1 MADSENESRTNAVG
15 RKRNVHGH
23 LKTPS
28 CPTSRRSSKASS
40 KESGEISSSS
50 ASESEDDKTPNKRIR
65 HSPNLVITISDNSES
80 EDGDV
85 SSSHA
90 GGASRPSS
98 KDTSSSDDSESDSDS
113 ASSTLSHGIS
123 KMAAEADDMIR
134 LYSLSKEDRDLQ
146 KRYFNLTSPPDALV
160 YCLCCGERGHMR
172 STCPSRKCSH
182 CGAYDSHAS
191 SACPQHRKCALC
203 RQRGHDAKS
212 CKNRSYRGQSDECD
226 VCGEVGHVEE
236 ACSRLWCFPTIAA
249 TVPRDKQ
256 IREWEMV
263 KGCYSCGSSEHWG
276 DDCRY
281 VRRDDLNSVRT
292 WSEKNAERFI
302 LRGGPVDDDAQL
314 ANGGHA
320 DEEDDDP
327 LAALESGLKEDDGEY
342 VEAEDSEEEYE
353 PPPPPPSRPWQMGL
367 FDDARD

>member
-1 MADSENESRTNAVG
+1 MSDSENESRTNAVG
-15 RKRNVHGH
+15 RKRNVHGE
-23 LKTPS
+23 LRTPS
-28 CPTSRRSSKASS
+28 CPTSRRSSKASC

-50 ASESEDDKTPNKRIR
+50 ASESEHEETSNKRPR
-65 HSPNLVITISDNSES
+65 HSPTAAITISDDSES
-80 EDGDV
+80 EDGEV

-90 GGASRPSS
+90 DGASSS
-98 KDTSSSDDSESDSDS
+98 SSMDTSSSDDDSHSDSG
-113 ASSTLSHGIS
+113 SSTLSHGIS
-123 KMAAEADDMIR
+123 KMAAEADDMVR
-134 LYSLSKEDRDLQ
+134 LYSLSKADRDLQ

-191 SACPQHRKCALC
+191 SACPQHRKCPLC
-203 RQRGHDAKS
+203 RQRGHDAKT
-212 CKNRSYRGQSDECD
+212 CQNRSYQGQNDECD
-226 VCGEVGHVEE
+226 VCGEAGHVEE

-249 TVPRDKQ
+249 PVPREKQ
-256 IREWEMV
+256 IREWEMI

-281 VRRDDLNSVRT
+281 IRRDDLNSVRT

-302 LRGGPVDDDAQL
+302 LRRGSLDDPPPVE
-314 ANGGHA
+314 NGGG
-320 DEEDDDP
+320 ENEDDDP

>member
-1 MADSENESRTNAVG
+1 MSDSENESRTNAVG
-15 RKRNVHGH
+15 RKRNVHGEF
-23 LKTPS
+23 KTPS
-28 CPTSRRSSKASS
+28 YPTSRRSSKASS

-50 ASESEDDKTPNKRIR
+50 GSESEEDDEPNKRTR
-65 HSPNLVITISDNSES
+65 HSPNAAITISDNSGS
-80 EDGDV
+80 DDGEV
-85 SSSHA
+85 SSSQ
-90 GGASRPSS
+90 ASSS
-98 KDTSSSDDSESDSDS
+98 SMDTSSSDDSDSDSDS
-113 ASSTLSHGIS
+113 GSSNLSHGIS
-123 KMAAEADDMIR
+123 KMAAEADDLVR

-172 STCPSRKCSH
+172 TTCPSRKCSH

-191 SACPQHRKCALC
+191 SACPTYRKCALC
-203 RQRGHDAKS
+203 RQRGHDAKA
-212 CKNRSYRGQSDECD
+212 CKNRSYQGQSDQCD
-226 VCGEVGHVEE
+226 VCGEAGHVEE

-249 TVPRDKQ
+249 TVPREKQ
-256 IREWEMV
+256 IREWEMI
-263 KGCYSCGSSEHWG
+263 KACYSCGSSEHWG

-281 VRRDDLNSVRT
+281 IRRDDLNPVRT

-302 LRGGPVDDDAQL
+302 LRGGPVDHDPQL
-314 ANGGHA
+314 ANGD

-327 LAALESGLKEDDGEY
+327 LAALESGLKEGDGEY